1 MRTNELF
8 INGIDASTLGVMM
21 GNDFIANLAAPT
33 GLKDF
38 IDNESRLEDGVQ
50 RIHNTPKQDNRDV
63 TLEFSVIGS
72 STADFLSKLNDFK
85 IILYKGLVAIRVSVL
100 GETYYL
106 TYNKSQTFS
115 MSTTRRTA
123 KIAVKFN
130 ESNPTNRT

>member
-63 TLEFSVIGS
+63 TLEFSVIGN
-72 STADFLSKLNDFK
+72 STADFLAKLNAFK
-85 IILYKGLVAIRVSVL
+85 TILYKGLVAIRVSVL